1 MMAGGKKKPPLMNI
15 PSSIKMVDL
24 AAKHG
29 FTPKSDSEKR
39 TVRERLKLEVSN
51 SLNVPAP
58 NSGSDL
64 KHDTE
69 VDDSWASLPVFDEP
83 IVFQRAYVS
92 LTGSAVAALFL
103 SYAIYTTEH
112 LPKDAEGWFRKTGD
126 EWKAETGLTRFEQ
139 QTARRIL
146 RELDVLI
153 ERRAGLPA
161 ELWFKIRID
170 RILELLPGVQ
180 THPAG

>member
-1 MMAGGKKKPPLMNI
+1 MN
-15 PSSIKMVDL
+15 PSTDDQAVYNTIS
-24 AAKHG
+24 
-29 FTPKSDSEKR
+29 
-39 TVRERLKLEVSN
+39 
-51 SLNVPAP
+51 PAMLL
-58 NSGSDL
+58 DI
-64 KHDTE
+64 
-69 VDDSWASLPVFDEP
+69 FDEP

-103 SYAIYTTEH
+103 SYAIYTTDR

-170 RILELLPGVQ
+170 RILELLSDQAEAKWGQVI
-180 THPAG
+180 